1 MISVIIPTYNEEAHI
16 KATIRRLWEYDQTKL
31 VKEIIIADGGSTD
44 NTVTIARSEGVKVV
58 VSPKKGRASQMNYAA
73 SIASGEVLYF
83 VHADTFP
90 PPTFVEDIK
99 QALAEGYEL
108 GRYRTRFNSNKTI
121 LRINAFFT
129 RFDWFIC
136 YGGDQTFFIT
146 DKLFKQIGGFKED
159 MIIME
164 DYEIVE
170 RARKKGRYKIFS
182 KAALVSARKY
192 DTNSWLT
199 VQLANRTIIKMYNKG
214 ASQENMVEK
223 YQEMLVYR

>member
-1 MISVIIPTYNEEAHI
+1 MLTIIIPTYNEAERIACLI
-16 KATIRRLWEYDQTKL
+16 SYLKDNSNNK
-31 VKEIIIADGGSTD
+31 VKEIIVSDGGSTD
-44 NTVTIARSEGVKVV
+44 KTLEVAKQAGGKAVL
-58 VSPKKGRASQMNYAA
+58 SPKKGRASQMNYAA
-73 SIASGEVLYF
+73 SIASGGVLYF

-90 PPTFVEDIK
+90 PPTFVQDIE
-99 QALAEGYEL
+99 QALADGYEL

-136 YGGDQTFFIT
+136 YGGDQTLYIT
-146 DKLFKQIGGFKED
+146 DKLFKEIGGFKED
-159 MIIME
+159 MLLME

-170 RARKKGRYKIFS
+170 RARKKRKYKIFS

-199 VQLANRTIIKMYNKG
+199 VQLANRTIVKMYNKG
-214 ASQENMVEK
+214 ASQVEMVEK

>member
-1 MISVIIPTYNEEAHI
+1 MITIIIPTYNEAESIACLI
-16 KATIRRLWEYDQTKL
+16 NYLKNNSNNK
-31 VKEIIIADGGSTD
+31 VKEIIVSDGGSTD
-44 NTVTIARSEGVKVV
+44 KTFEVAKQAGAKAVL
-58 VSPKKGRASQMNYAA
+58 SPKKGRAYQMNYAA
-73 SIASGEVLYF
+73 SITSGGVLFF

-90 PPTFVEDIK
+90 PPTFVQDIE
-99 QALAEGYEL
+99 QALADGYEL

-136 YGGDQTFFIT
+136 YGGDQTLYIT
-146 DKLFKQIGGFKED
+146 DKLFKEIGGFKED
-159 MIIME
+159 MLIME
-164 DYEIVE
+164 DYEIAE
-170 RARKKGRYKIFS
+170 RARKKRKYKIFS

-199 VQLANRTIIKMYNKG
+199 VQLANRTIVEMYNNG
-214 ASQENMVEK
+214 ASQVEMVEK

>member
-1 MISVIIPTYNEEAHI
+1 MLTIIIPTYNEAESI
-16 KATIRRLWEYDQTKL
+16 TCLINYLKGNSNNK
-31 VKEIIIADGGSTD
+31 VKEIIVSDGGSTD
-44 NTVTIARSEGVKVV
+44 KTLEVAKQAGAKAVL
-58 VSPKKGRASQMNYAA
+58 SPKKGRASQVNYAA
-73 SIASGEVLYF
+73 SIASGGVLYI

-90 PPTFVEDIK
+90 PPTFVQDIE
-99 QALAEGYEL
+99 QALADGYEL
-108 GRYRTRFNSNKTI
+108 GRYRTRFNSNKPF

-136 YGGDQTFFIT
+136 YGGDQTLYIT
-146 DKLFKQIGGFKED
+146 GKLFKEIGGFKED
-159 MIIME
+159 MLLME

-170 RARKKGRYKIFS
+170 RARKKGKYKIFS

-199 VQLANRTIIKMYNKG
+199 VQLANRAIVKMYNNG
-214 ASQENMVEK
+214 ASQEDMMEK

>member
-1 MISVIIPTYNEEAHI
+1 MITIIIPTYNEAERIAFLI
-16 KATIRRLWEYDQTKL
+16 SYLKNNSNNK
-31 VKEIIIADGGSTD
+31 VKEIIVSDRGSTD
-44 NTVTIARSEGVKVV
+44 KTLEIAKQEGAKAVL
-58 VSPKKGRASQMNYAA
+58 SPKKGRASQMNYAA
-73 SIASGEVLYF
+73 SIASGGVLYF

-90 PPTFVEDIK
+90 PPTFVQDIE

-136 YGGDQTFFIT
+136 YGGDQTLYIT
-146 DKLFKQIGGFKED
+146 GKLFKEIGGFKED
-159 MIIME
+159 MLIME

-170 RARKKGRYKIFS
+170 RVRKKRKYKIFS

-199 VQLANRTIIKMYNKG
+199 VQLANRTIVKMYNKG
-214 ASQENMVEK
+214 ASQVDMMEK
-223 YQEMLVYR
+223 YHGMLVYR

>member
-1 MISVIIPTYNEEAHI
+1 MLTIIIPTYNEAQRI
-16 KATIRRLWEYDQTKL
+16 ACLISYLKKNSNNK
-31 VKEIIIADGGSTD
+31 VKEIIVSDGGSTD
-44 NTVTIARSEGVKVV
+44 QTLVVAKQAGVKAVL
-58 VSPKKGRASQMNYAA
+58 SPKKGRASQMNYAA
-73 SIASGEVLYF
+73 SIASDGVLYF

-90 PPTFVEDIK
+90 PPTFVHDIE

-108 GRYRTRFNSNKTI
+108 GRYRTKFNSNKTV
-121 LRINAFFT
+121 LSFNAFFT

-136 YGGDQTFFIT
+136 YGGDQTLFIT
-146 DKLFKQIGGFKED
+146 DKLFRKIRGFKDD
-159 MIIME
+159 MLLME

-170 RARKKGRYKIFS
+170 RARKKRKYKIFP

-199 VQLANRTIIKMYNKG
+199 VQRANRTIVKMYNNG
-214 ASQENMVEK
+214 ASQVDMMEK